1 MADPT
6 PGVTPVTARPRRRVF
21 VAAVMVACLTV
32 GLVVGTIG
40 LALLERSPALRI
52 LAEEDAGHVAQND
65 GRIFVFT
72 RSERSRACKLA
83 TTHWLFTMVK
93 HDDTGDLVRAYV
105 PIAEDGPVPVTA
117 LGVTGYILSVP
128 LPPGLW
134 PAQWYWIE
142 ARAETCGLLGAFWP
156 IYSESAPLLLN
167 IERNRAIA
175 DTPVTALRNGET
187 TTRSRSPLAGDTVS
201 KP

>member
-1 MADPT
+1 MT
-6 PGVTPVTARPRRRVF
+6 PRAHSRVF
-21 VAAVMVACLTV
+21 IGAVMAVCAV
-32 GLVVGTIG
+32 IG
-40 LALLERSPALRI
+40 LALGSVVLAALERSPALRI
-52 LAEEDAGHVAQND
+52 LSEEDAGQVAQND
-65 GRIFVFT
+65 GRILVYT
-72 RSERSRACKLA
+72 KSDRARSCKLA

-93 HDDTGDLVRAYV
+93 NGDRGDLVRAYV

-142 ARAETCGLLGAFWP
+142 ARAETCGILGAIWP